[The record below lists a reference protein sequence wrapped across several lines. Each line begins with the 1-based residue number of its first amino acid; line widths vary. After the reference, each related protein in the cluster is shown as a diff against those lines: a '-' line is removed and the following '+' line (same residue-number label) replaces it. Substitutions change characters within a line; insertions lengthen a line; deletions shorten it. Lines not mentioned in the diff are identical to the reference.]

1 MDDANIIALFRAG
14 NEEAIAACERKY
26 GAACRRMAENILGSA
41 EDAEECVSDVWL
53 RAWTLI
59 PEHPPRKLGVFLTTV
74 TRNLALDRLRASRR
88 DKRGGGEADL
98 CLDELADSLPS
109 GEVPP
114 EYELALRDIMTRF
127 VQSLGEEERLL
138 FLLRYRNMEPV
149 EAIARRLHK
158 SPGAVKTALFRCREK
173 LRKALK
179 KEGIDV

>member
-1 MDDANIIALFRAG
+1 MSTRNRAG
-14 NEEAIAACERKY
+14 AAATEIFSGFFFFRHEFPH
-26 GAACRRMAENILGSA
+26 GA
-41 EDAEECVSDVWL
+41 
-53 RAWTLI
+53 
-59 PEHPPRKLGVFLTTV
+59 
-74 TRNLALDRLRASRR
+74 
-88 DKRGGGEADL
+88 GEFQ
-98 CLDELADSLPS
+98 PS